1 MASEQP
7 SLFDRK
13 PYTGVLPQTLH
24 IEPPTAE
31 CTVLKT
37 LPAYH
42 AYLLSGDYS
51 KYTPDDF
58 TGDVK
63 KFGLYVREKKLRE
76 IRKVDIQQWIGALKK
91 IMTEKSVS
99 RKISVVVR

>member
-1 MASEQP
+1 MTGEQG

-13 PYTGVLPQTLH
+13 KYRGVLPQQYQ
-24 IEPPTAE
+24 IVPPDKE
-31 CTVLKT
+31 QTVLKT

-42 AYLLSGDYS
+42 TYLGSGRYS

-63 KFGLYVREKKLRE
+63 KFGLFVKEKKLCD
-76 IRKVDIQQWIGALKK
+76 IRTVDIQQWIGELKK
-91 IMTEKSVS
+91 VM
-99 RKISVVVR
+99 